1 MRMTK
6 PILWLL
12 CLCTAMPLCMNVSEI
27 HATTTR
33 TRIAVGKSFVNDT
46 IIKPSGL
53 TGSIDKLTMSGVVR
67 KLSPNFSVRVVL
79 KTTTGQEYLLM
90 ELYDALCSTQSR
102 TFSNYAEETE
112 LLNHVTPDSL
122 KIYVRNARLTLT
134 SLYKTVMTGN
144 DYPSAEDPD
153 SLLRRRIQIKV
164 DTINAINQRTNKL
177 WRAGVT
183 ELSLQND
190 TMKRQV
196 LSLDGGEVS
205 NGLEFYVGG
214 IFEYGAG
221 EYAQPAPSPYISE
234 FDWRNRHGKN
244 WMTSVKSQLGSRFC
258 VAFGTL
264 GALEALVNL
273 YYNNETIDVDL
284 SEQQIACCQSDVS
297 IQTAYSSGMWPNTAL
312 KYIKQNGG
320 VYDEAAYPFVRRDQN
335 PVMACMS
342 DSITPN
348 EVISFSDYHNVPIC
362 EDSLKKYL
370 MCKGPLVGKYPG
382 HLMTLVGFGTLQ
394 AGDTIAIVNSNNYTG
409 VTPDTIVIREGDS
422 RIGQTYWKFKNSV
435 GLEPYVG
442 WNEHN
447 NGYLYMLYTNIGYMD
462 NCYYID
468 TPIQSLTRTEH
479 DIICEDTDGD
489 GYYFWGIGS
498 KPAHCPANVPEEPDG
513 DDSNPLYGPMNEY
526 GYLESLNPNDRDT
539 IYITTS
545 TISSQKQHFYN
556 HVVLCNGATWD
567 IQDNVTFHNG
577 AKLIVRENAQLSV
590 KANGVLRGANVIS
603 KSSSQ
608 VKVEEG
614 GQIIRPTNGEFKVE
628 LGSTF
633 ELDEG
638 SVQ

>member
-1 MRMTK
+1 MRK
-6 PILWLL
+6 LNISLWLL
-12 CLCTAMPLCMNVSEI
+12 CLCTAMPLCMNVSDI

-53 TGSIDKLTMSGVVR
+53 TGSIDKLTMYGVVR
-67 KLSPNFSVRVVL
+67 KLSPNFSVRVIL

-183 ELSLQND
+183 ELSLQD
-190 TMKRQV
+190 DVTKRRV
-196 LSLDGGEVS
+196 LGLTNGEAS
-205 NGLEFYVGG
+205 QGWEYYAGG
-214 IFEYGAG
+214 IFEVG
-221 EYAQPAPSPYISE
+221 EMPENPVPENSPYVDN

-244 WMTSVKSQLGSRFC
+244 WMTPVKNQGRSGYCAAFAAIGS
-258 VAFGTL
+258 
-264 GALEALVNL
+264 LEALLRL
-273 YYNNETIDVDL
+273 YYNNCNDTITL
-284 SEQQIACCQSDVS
+284 SEQQVAVCHGENNPKVYKKGMS
-297 IQTAYSSGMWPNTAL
+297 IFNAVNYL
-312 KYIKQNGG
+312 YRHY
-320 VYDEAAYPFVRRDQN
+320 VYDDASYPFID
-335 PVMACMS
+335 
-342 DSITPN
+342 DSLAVCECDNITPN
-348 EVISFSDYHNVPIC
+348 ESVKIEGFSGIPNVSNAIK
-362 EDSLKKYL
+362 DAIIKH
-370 MCKGPLVGKYPG
+370 GPLVSGKLNSNKIGG
-382 HLMTLVGFGTLQ
+382 HAMTLVGWGTVHP
-394 AGDTIAIVNSNNYTG
+394 GDTIR
-409 VTPDTIVIREGDS
+409 VTNDFNTVLRVPENHPL
-422 RIGQTYWKFKNSV
+422 IGQTYWIFKNSYGTFYEHWHEELQGYFHIV
-435 GLEPYVG
+435 FHDSTLRTYSYYLE
-442 WNEHN
+442 
-447 NGYLYMLYTNIGYMD
+447 
-462 NCYYID
+462 
-468 TPIQSLTRTEH
+468 TPILREGHTES
-479 DIICEDTDGD
+479 DIICEDADGD
-489 GYYFWGIGS
+489 GYYFWGIGP

-545 TISSQKQHFYN
+545 TISSQIQHFYN

-577 AKLIVRENAQLSV
+577 AKLIVRENAQLNV
-590 KANGVLRGANVIS
+590 EANGVLRGANVVS

-608 VKVEEG
+608 VKLENG